1 MYDRELVL
9 VLFRV
14 QDIFW
19 NQQTYLSFSR
29 RSLLYRPQLGESY
42 LKIGILSDGKYG
54 DRAYEN
60 ISRRFPS
67 EWILVESPESEMI
80 DDIKLDVPSCDLY
93 ISYLRH
99 PDIVLALV
107 EKKVPTILG
116 VSFGIGFLKQARE
129 VYEHVIAP
137 PTMCSLEGNS
147 GVKEF
152 DEYAKFFGRP
162 RFRVQM
168 SDGTISDL
176 EVLRESPCGSTRGA
190 ATNLVG
196 VPLSIEM
203 LRSFGLRVTQYCR
216 APRFGRTCDK
226 EFSAILHTRQL
237 IESIKESSGS
247 SWDRIND
254 YEGEVQKMYEEK
266 VNLLSR

>member
-1 MYDRELVL
+1 MV
-9 VLFRV
+9 
-14 QDIFW
+14 
-19 NQQTYLSFSR
+19 
-29 RSLLYRPQLGESY
+29 

-60 ISRRFPS
+60 ISRRFS
-67 EWILVESPESEMI
+67 TEWILVDSPESEMI
-80 DDIKLDVPSCDLY
+80 DDVKLVVPSCDIY

-99 PDIVLALV
+99 PDIVLALI

-116 VSFGIGFLKQARE
+116 VSFGIGFLRQARE
-129 VYEHVIAP
+129 IYEHVIAP
-137 PTMCSLEGNS
+137 PTMCSLESHS

-152 DEYAKFFGRP
+152 DEYAKFYGMP
-162 RFRVQM
+162 RFKIRM
-168 SDGTISDL
+168 SDGRISDV
-176 EVLRESPCGSTRGA
+176 EIQRESPCGSTRGA
-190 ATNLVG
+190 AADLVG

-237 IESIKESSGS
+237 IESIKEASRN
-247 SWDRIND
+247 SWDVISD
-254 YEGEVQKMYEEK
+254 YADEVRKMYEEK
-266 VNLLSR
+266 VDLLSR